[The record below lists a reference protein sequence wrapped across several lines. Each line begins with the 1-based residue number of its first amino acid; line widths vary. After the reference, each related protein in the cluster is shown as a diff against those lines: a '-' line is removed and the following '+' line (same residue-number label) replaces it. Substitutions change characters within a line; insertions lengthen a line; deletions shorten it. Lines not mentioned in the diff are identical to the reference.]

1 MDSNIFNLNNQI
13 YSNNNDILLEII
25 NELNQI
31 KNNSNDNLI
40 IKNLAAVINKLNLII
55 NENKK
60 NLESIR
66 NEISSL
72 YTRLNQKFENNFNN
86 NSNTKELQFNTGKYV
101 GQVAN
106 GIAEGKGTFYFIDG
120 DRYEGDY
127 KCGKREGKGNLLL

>member
-1 MDSNIFNLNNQI
+1 MDSNLFNLNNQI

-31 KNNSNDNLI
+31 KNNSNDNLV
-40 IKNLAAVINKLNLII
+40 IKNLATVINKLNLII

-86 NSNTKELQFNTGKYV
+86 
-101 GQVAN
+101 
-106 GIAEGKGTFYFIDG
+106 I
-120 DRYEGDY
+120 
-127 KCGKREGKGNLLL
+127 